1 MPFRASSHPA
11 EPDRNRLTPPRHT
24 VPLLSVPQPPY
35 FATPIAP
42 RHAPPVH
49 IGPILNRRTLR
60 NPAKPSRTVTA
71 LPYRT
76 PPYPTLPNRT
86 HPQPP
91 DPALSDLNLSVPN
104 RQTAMSNHTPPYRIR
119 PHLNRHTASG
129 RTAPRPAGPNLN
141 RQASR
146 KHASPHPAAPDLNR
160 LTRPDPTSPNPTA
173 PQPPPLPSRIL
184 CCRTEPKHRHAAS
197 LRRMRISKNS
207 SIKRSISDSMFNAAA
222 TFLARRNAEITFWTS
237 PARTSLAISC
247 SVRILIVSK

>member
-1 MPFRASSHPA
+1 MLLITDVFPCFSLKCSILLIAKFPR
-11 EPDRNRLTPPRHT
+11 RNRL
-24 VPLLSVPQPPY
+24 
-35 FATPIAP
+35 AP
-42 RHAPPVH
+42 
-49 IGPILNRRTLR
+49 
-60 NPAKPSRTVTA
+60 PSRTFPRLDAPKPPRYAIPCLVS
-71 LPYRT
+71 PRRT
-76 PPYPTLPNRT
+76 R
-86 HPQPP
+86 PQPP

-129 RTAPRPAGPNLN
+129 RTAPRLAGPNLN

-207 SIKRSISDSMFNAAA
+207 SIKRSISDSMSSAAA
-222 TFLARRNAEITFWTS
+222 TFLARRKAEITF
-237 PARTSLAISC
+237 
-247 SVRILIVSK
+247 